1 MRWLLKL
8 LYPGLGVKRWLL
20 LLFVSFLLILGASL
34 ALILGIPGL
43 SGLIRG
49 VLNRFL
55 ALTGGGRVNL
65 FITLFLGVALLIVA
79 GIGFFRSLL
88 RGVAPRNATFVDIL
102 YQSRYLRR
110 GPRVVVIGGGTGLS
124 TLLRGLKHFT
134 SNITAV
140 VTVADDGG
148 SSGILRGELGMPPP
162 GDIRNCLVALAD
174 TESLL
179 EQLFQYRF
187 KHGDGLGGHSFG
199 NLFLAAMTQML
210 GFQTAI
216 KESGKVLAV
225 RGKVLPVTA
234 SNVQLKATCV
244 DGKVIWGESNIGR
257 ASSAIQRLE
266 LVPHDAQALDEVL
279 EDIAAADAI
288 VVGPGSLYTSL
299 LPNLLVGGVA
309 EAIRSSTALKFYV
322 CNIMTQEGE
331 TSSYTAADHLEA
343 IYQHIGP
350 GIFDYIVVNNQSI
363 PSDTLERYA
372 QEGAEPVLVDWERL
386 RQLQVKILAANLLQP
401 GPVARHNPS
410 ALARCLLSRI
420 AAESYKPARL
430 LDLLLLEAQLKRVP
444 NGQDLDTMSTG

>member
-1 MRWLLKL
+1 MRWFLKL
-8 LYPGLGVKRWLL
+8 LYPGLGVKRWLF
-20 LLFVSFLLILGASL
+20 LFTLSFLLVLGASL

-43 SGLIRG
+43 NSLVRS
-49 VLNRFL
+49 VLNSFL
-55 ALTGGGRVNL
+55 ALTGGGRGNL
-65 FITLFLGVALLIVA
+65 LLALLLGVALLTFAAVC
-79 GIGFFRSLL
+79 FFRSLL
-88 RGVAPRNATFVDIL
+88 RGVAPRNAPLVDAL

-124 TLLRGLKHFT
+124 TLLRGLKQFT

-148 SSGILRGELGMPPP
+148 SSGKLRGELGMPPP

-179 EQLFQYRF
+179 EDLFQYRF
-187 KHGDGLGGHSFG
+187 HGGDGLGGHSFG

-210 GFQTAI
+210 GFEKAVR
-216 KESGKVLAV
+216 ESGKVLAI

-234 SNVQLKATCV
+234 GNVQLKATCT

-257 ASSAIQRLE
+257 AGTVIQRLE
-266 LVPHDAQALDEVL
+266 LIPPDTQALAEVL
-279 EDIAAADAI
+279 ADIAAADAI

-309 EAIRSSTALKFYV
+309 DAIHSSSALKFYV
-322 CNIMTQEGE
+322 CNIMTQEVE
-331 TSSYTAADHLEA
+331 TRAYSAADHLEA
-343 IYQHIGP
+343 ISQHIGSE
-350 GIFDYIVVNNQSI
+350 IFDYIVVNNQPI
-363 PSDTLERYA
+363 APDMLQRYV

-386 RQLQVKILAANLLQP
+386 RGSKARILAANLLAP
-401 GPVARHNPS
+401 GPVARHNPT

-420 AAESYKPARL
+420 ASESYKPTRI
-430 LDLLLLEAQLKRVP
+430 LDLLLLEAQLKRVS
-444 NGQDLDTMSTG
+444 NGEGNDLPS

>member
-1 MRWLLKL
+1 MRWFLKL
-8 LYPGLGVKRWLL
+8 LYPGLGIKRWLF
-20 LLFVSFLLILGASL
+20 LLFLSFLLILGASL
-34 ALILGIPGL
+34 GLVLGVPRL
-43 SGLIRG
+43 SGPVRSI
-49 VLNRFL
+49 LNQFL
-55 ALTGGGRVNL
+55 ALTGGGRINL
-65 FITLFLGVALLIVA
+65 FITLFLGIVLMMVA
-79 GIGFFRSLL
+79 GIGFFRSLI
-88 RGVAPRNATFVDIL
+88 RGVAPRNATLVDML

-210 GFQTAI
+210 GFQIAV
-216 KESGKVLAV
+216 KESGKVLAI

-234 SNVQLKATCV
+234 SNVQLKAACV
-244 DGKVIWGESNIGR
+244 DGKVILGESNIGR
-257 ASSAIQRLE
+257 ADSAIQRLE
-266 LVPHDAQALDEVL
+266 LVPRDVQALDEVL

-309 EAIRSSTALKFYV
+309 EAIRSSSALKFYV
-322 CNIMTQEGE
+322 CNIMTQAGE
-331 TSSYTAADHLEA
+331 TSSYSAADHLEA
-343 IYQHIGP
+343 IYRHIGP
-350 GIFDYIVVNNQSI
+350 DVFDYIVVNNQSI
-363 PSDTLERYA
+363 PPDTLERYA
-372 QEGAEPVLVDWERL
+372 QEDAEPVQVDWERL
-386 RQLQVKILAANLLQP
+386 RQQRVRILAANLLQP

-430 LDLLLLEAQLKRVP
+430 LDLLLLEAQLKRAP
-444 NGQDLDTMSTG
+444 NEQERDTIVSG